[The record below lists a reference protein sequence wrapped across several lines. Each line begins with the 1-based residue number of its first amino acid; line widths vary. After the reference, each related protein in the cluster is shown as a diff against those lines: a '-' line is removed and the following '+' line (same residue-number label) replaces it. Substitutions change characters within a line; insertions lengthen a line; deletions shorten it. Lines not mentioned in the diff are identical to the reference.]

1 MNYESRSGGVS
12 SDLPPSNSVF
22 RLTLVAVCVTAIV
35 IFCVRSSAAQVRQYL
50 HVEDLLDSPVSQ
62 REIEWLKERKEAQL
76 KTWPRFNVFHDFRFT
91 DRLPESGITF
101 QNRVVDDAARDY
113 KAVHY
118 DHGNG
123 LAVADVDEDGL
134 VDIYFVNQIGDNE
147 LWRNLG
153 GGQFQD
159 ITQAAGVALSERIG
173 VAASFADIDNDG
185 DQDLYV
191 TTVKMG
197 NVMFENVGRGRFKDI
212 TRQAGLSHTGHSSG
226 AVFFDYDRDG
236 LLDLFLTNVGV
247 YTINK
252 TGAGGYYIGVD
263 DGFSGHL
270 YPERAEQSILYR
282 NLDGKRF
289 ADVSRRVQLEDR
301 SWSGDASFVDLNSD
315 LWPDLY
321 VLNMQGNDHYY
332 ENVEGQRFV
341 EKTDSFFRKTP
352 WGAMGIK
359 FFDYNNDGL
368 FDLIVT
374 DMHSDMSDDIGY
386 DLPIREK
393 LKSIMQ
399 WEESYLVG
407 HEKSVWGNAFYRNEG
422 QGMLSEVSNAIG
434 AENYWPWGVS
444 VDDLNADGF
453 ADVFITASM
462 NYPYRYGINSV
473 LLNNRGQGFLDS
485 EFILGV
491 EPRRD
496 GKTIKPWFE
505 LDCSGAD
512 RKHMACTELSGS
524 LTVMGALGSRGS
536 VIFDLDGDGDLDIVT
551 NEFNSEPQVLVSNLA
566 EAKDIRFLKIDLQ
579 GTRSNRDGLG
589 ARVTVRTTDGRQL
602 TRAQDGKS
610 GYLSQSDLPLYFGLS
625 GMEVKQ
631 IEILWPSGYDQTVTE
646 GIELNRVIK
655 VVEETAESAES
666 F

>member
-1 MNYESRSGGVS
+1 MCSTTFVLRI
-12 SDLPPSNSVF
+12 D
-22 RLTLVAVCVTAIV
+22 C
-35 IFCVRSSAAQVRQYL
+35 
-50 HVEDLLDSPVSQ
+50 
-62 REIEWLKERKEAQL
+62 
-76 KTWPRFNVFHDFRFT
+76 
-91 DRLPESGITF
+91 PESGITF

-341 EKTDSFFRKTP
+341 EKTDSVFSQDTL
-352 WGAMGIK
+352 G
-359 FFDYNNDGL
+359 
-368 FDLIVT
+368 
-374 DMHSDMSDDIGY
+374 
-386 DLPIREK
+386 
-393 LKSIMQ
+393 
-399 WEESYLVG
+399 
-407 HEKSVWGNAFYRNEG
+407 GN
-422 QGMLSEVSNAIG
+422 
-434 AENYWPWGVS
+434 
-444 VDDLNADGF
+444 
-453 ADVFITASM
+453 
-462 NYPYRYGINSV
+462 
-473 LLNNRGQGFLDS
+473 
-485 EFILGV
+485 
-491 EPRRD
+491 
-496 GKTIKPWFE
+496 
-505 LDCSGAD
+505 
-512 RKHMACTELSGS
+512 
-524 LTVMGALGSRGS
+524 
-536 VIFDLDGDGDLDIVT
+536 GD
-551 NEFNSEPQVLVSNLA
+551 QVL
-566 EAKDIRFLKIDLQ
+566 RLQ
-579 GTRSNRDGLG
+579 
-589 ARVTVRTTDGRQL
+589 
-602 TRAQDGKS
+602 
-610 GYLSQSDLPLYFGLS
+610 
-625 GMEVKQ
+625 
-631 IEILWPSGYDQTVTE
+631 
-646 GIELNRVIK
+646 
-655 VVEETAESAES
+655 
-666 F
+666 